1 MRKLGKEA
9 EGLVE
14 NGTIFRHVEFSFVW
28 PDPGPRRGKRRGA
41 PCPGHDVLVVTI
53 PRAPLVGK
61 PAQQR
66 GHIGEE
72 AYTA

>member
-1 MRKLGKEA
+1 
-9 EGLVE
+9 
-14 NGTIFRHVEFSFVW
+14 
-28 PDPGPRRGKRRGA
+28 
-41 PCPGHDVLVVTI
+41 VVTI